1 MLRDCQL
8 LSPNY
13 YEHKCLT
20 VGFLISLW
28 SRNYKMIRVTRMY
41 YRIIKIFLSFSM
53 FDYKQK
59 FDWKNLMSFA
69 LIASIKCLWWGGSL
83 FLNKAFGDVEID
95 SFIPLF
101 SLVDR

>member
-1 MLRDCQL
+1 
-8 LSPNY
+8 
-13 YEHKCLT
+13 
-20 VGFLISLW
+20 
-28 SRNYKMIRVTRMY
+28 
-41 YRIIKIFLSFSM
+41 M